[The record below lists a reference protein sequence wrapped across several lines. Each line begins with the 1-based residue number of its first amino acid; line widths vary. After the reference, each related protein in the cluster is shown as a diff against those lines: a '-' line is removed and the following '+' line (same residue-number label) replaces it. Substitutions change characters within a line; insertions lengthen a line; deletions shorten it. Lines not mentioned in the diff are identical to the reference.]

1 MTAVVFETPGL
12 IDVRAFTIMGAH
24 AKPNAPN
31 MPSRPTSD
39 ASSCAVV

>member
-24 AKPNAPN
+24 AKPNSAK
-31 MPSRPTSD
+31 PSSNCRN
-39 ASSCAVV
+39 AWKR